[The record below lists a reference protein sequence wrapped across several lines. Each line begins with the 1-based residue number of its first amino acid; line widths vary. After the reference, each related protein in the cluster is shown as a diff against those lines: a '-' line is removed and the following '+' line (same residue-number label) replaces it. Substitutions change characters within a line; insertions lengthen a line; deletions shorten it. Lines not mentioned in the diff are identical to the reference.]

1 MLTPCQHDRGVI
13 VTGVVVAGVVVTGV
27 VVAGVVV
34 IGVVVIG
41 DVVTGA
47 FHVYDAEMPDFL
59 MALRR

>member
-1 MLTPCQHDRGVI
+1 MLILCQHDRGV
-13 VTGVVVAGVVVTGV
+13 VVAGVVVAGVVFAGVVVTGV

-34 IGVVVIG
+34 I
-41 DVVTGA
+41 GA